1 MRDNN
6 DIMVRNFGTGLW
18 GVKDVIVR
26 TSVWSDDVDIVDAD
40 NSSNVI
46 TLSGST
52 ARAIADAVN
61 NQNN

>member
-18 GVKDVIVR
+18 GVSNVNIR
-26 TSVWSDDVDIVDAD
+26 TSVWSDDVEIVDAD

-46 TLSGST
+46 TISGST

>member
-18 GVKDVIVR
+18 GVSNVSFR

-46 TLSGST
+46 TLSEST
-52 ARAIADAVN
+52 AKLIADAVLMK
-61 NQNN
+61 